1 MIGRGTRL
9 CKGLSCSDQIDGE
22 YIDKRRFLIFD
33 YCANFEFFRVNK
45 KDFEARETKSI
56 TENIFG
62 KQIRLITALQD
73 SAFSDDA
80 SQTWRKELVE
90 VCRGQIL
97 SLNTELI
104 AVKLQLRHVIKYQK
118 EESFLC
124 LNEESKSELA
134 TIIAPLVWSNDRDEA
149 AKLFDNLMYG
159 LMLDCMEH
167 SKNLKKAQKQ
177 LKKNSLCAGK
187 ENHHSSSQRK
197 TGINQSH

>member
-1 MIGRGTRL
+1 MTQARH
-9 CKGLSCSDQIDGE
+9 GE
-22 YIDKRRFLIFD
+22 
-33 YCANFEFFRVNK
+33 
-45 KDFEARETKSI
+45 
-56 TENIFG
+56 
-62 KQIRLITALQD
+62 
-73 SAFSDDA
+73 
-80 SQTWRKELVE
+80 KELVE

-177 LKKNSLCAGK
+177 LKK
-187 ENHHSSSQRK
+187 
-197 TGINQSH
+197 